1 MLSVIIATRNCE
13 RALVHTLSMLVSASV
28 AGVVRDVVV
37 ADAGSSDETG
47 EIADNA
53 GCALLVSSASLAA
66 RLREA
71 AGAARGAW
79 LLFLRPGTMLEASW
93 IDEAARFVTDA
104 ERRGSTE
111 MAAVFRA
118 QPLPGRS
125 VAAQAL
131 ALLKDAVRL
140 TPGPEQGLIIS
151 RQFYESVG
159 RHQLQAGDPEA
170 DLLRRIGRGRLVRL
184 RSGITPFDAD

>member
-13 RALVHTLSMLVSASV
+13 RALVHTLSMLVGASV

-47 EIADNA
+47 EIADIA
-53 GCALLVSSASLAA
+53 GCALLVSGAPLAE
-66 RLREA
+66 RLQEA
-71 AGAARGAW
+71 AGAARGDW

-93 IDEAARFVTDA
+93 IEEAARFVTDA
-104 ERRGSTE
+104 DRQGRTE
-111 MAAVFRA
+111 AAAVFRA
-118 QPLPGRS
+118 QPLPGQS
-125 VAAQAL
+125 VTSQAL
-131 ALLKDAVRL
+131 ALLKEAIRL

-151 RQFYESVG
+151 RQFYASVG
-159 RHQLQAGDPEA
+159 RHRLHASDPEA

-184 RSGITPFDAD
+184 RSGIMPFDAG